1 MDSSLQQ
8 DLARFFR
15 VYENDTLEIL
25 QKHLP
30 PRVGV
35 PIKQELDEEF
45 ELFKKSLINRLN
57 EESRWS

>member
-1 MDSSLQQ
+1 MDSRLQQ

-25 QKHLP
+25 QKHLS
-30 PRVGV
+30 PRVGM
-35 PIKQELDEEF
+35 PIKHELDEEF
-45 ELFKKSLINRLN
+45 ELFKASLINRLN